1 MAWIHV
7 RTMEANMTDQCGSL
21 GREVVNVYISLPL
34 FDYFNLF
41 GFAYLLDN

>member
-21 GREVVNVYISLPL
+21 GRLTIST
-34 FDYFNLF
+34 
-41 GFAYLLDN
+41 YLALRIY